1 MASEVHLNDVGTAFE
16 VTIKDGSDAVD
27 VSAATT
33 KEIIFRSPAGVK
45 KVKAASFKTDG
56 TDGIIQYTTVADD
69 LDEEGRWGI
78 QGHIVLGS
86 GDWNTD
92 LDEFLVHRN
101 L

>member
-78 QGHIVLGS
+78 QGHIVLSS